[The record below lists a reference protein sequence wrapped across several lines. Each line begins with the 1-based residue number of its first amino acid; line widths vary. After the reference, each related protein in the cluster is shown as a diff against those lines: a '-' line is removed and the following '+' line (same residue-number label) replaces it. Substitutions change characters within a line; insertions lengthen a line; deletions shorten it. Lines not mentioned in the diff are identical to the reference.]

1 MQVDPIK
8 PVLKAPK
15 TKRLKLEVVEPLST
29 VAFRFSW
36 RRYTTEPPMDYLQG
50 LNGVKDF
57 TGSAAS
63 LVFSKAASTSGSGAG
78 AYTRSRF
85 RST

>member
-1 MQVDPIK
+1 
-8 PVLKAPK
+8 
-15 TKRLKLEVVEPLST
+15 
-29 VAFRFSW
+29 
-36 RRYTTEPPMDYLQG
+36 MDYLQG